1 MNRKILIAILLIA
14 IIIAIGVIGYFTF
27 IKKSAPYSSKKECE
41 QKTGKQCYLFKGLCQ
56 VTEAQNQKEA
66 EENEKFLKECLPK
79 IGTWQPIETVSQS
92 QKTQATTIEDRKLID
107 ITFKVGAPFSTA
119 TLNIQENG
127 TVAYFAKQQ
136 SQEEIQDSGTLT
148 KAQISELAKFIEK
161 IDFLDMKN
169 RTKGP
174 NDPEDGST
182 YTISLRIL
190 PEGADPALAYPGTHS
205 VSCYQFSCEHNFL
218 ELKDK
223 IIELW
228 GKNILEVGV

>member
-1 MNRKILIAILLIA
+1 MHRKIILTIFLIVIA
-14 IIIAIGVIGYFTF
+14 VSAIGYFVFVKNST
-27 IKKSAPYSSKKECE
+27 PYASQVECE

-56 VTEAQNQKEA
+56 VGEAQNQREA

-79 IGTWQPIETVSQS
+79 IGTWQPIETTSQPP
-92 QKTQATTIEDRKLID
+92 QTQTTTVDGRKLVD
-107 ITFKVGAPFSTA
+107 VTLKVDAPFSSA
-119 TLNIQENG
+119 TLIIQENG
-127 TVAYFAKQQ
+127 AVAYSAKQRG
-136 SQEEIQDSGTLT
+136 QEEIQDSGTFT
-148 KAQISELAKFIEK
+148 KAQVNELAKLIEQINFI
-161 IDFLDMKN
+161 DMKN

-174 NDPEDGST
+174 TDPEDGST
-182 YTISLRIL
+182 YTVSIRIL
-190 PEGADPALAYPGTHS
+190 PGGDPALAFPGTHS